1 MTSIIYAPKGA
12 AEEYAK
18 LACNPFKSCQHSCTY
33 CYAPSAMHMGAD
45 EYFSGVVEKE
55 NVLARIAKDIR
66 KLTPESPEVL
76 FSFIGDLYQP
86 IDNAALTRSILQCSQ
101 TRGCARRC

>member
-12 AEEYAK
+12 AKEYAD
-18 LACNPFKSCQHSCTY
+18 LACNPFKSCLHGCTY
-33 CYAPSAMHMGAD
+33 CYAPSAMKMGA
-45 EYFSGVVEKE
+45 EQYFSEVIEKE

-76 FSFIGDLYQP
+76 F
-86 IDNAALTRSILQCSQ
+86 RSSVTCISRFRTNL
-101 TRGCARRC
+101 